1 MGTRCLTVFKNASDK
16 EIVVLYRQGD
26 GYMGG
31 HGKELAEFLA
41 EGKIVNGFSMDEKR
55 KVFNGMECLTAQ
67 VISHFKKEIG
77 NFYLYPAETRGCGED
92 YLYIVT
98 GKVGQEPHI
107 ECYRLPYEK
116 PHKLITEG
124 SASEVLEY
132 ISNNCQRRGNG

>member
-1 MGTRCLTVFKNASDK
+1 MGTRCLTVFKNDSDK

-41 EGKIVNGFSMDEKR
+41 GGTIVNGFSMDEKR

-67 VISHFKKEIG
+67 VISHFKKGVG
-77 NFYLYPAETRGCGED
+77 NFYLYPAETRDCGED

-98 GKVGQEPHI
+98 GEIGQEPHI
-107 ECYRLPYEK
+107 KCYGLPYGK
-116 PHKLITEG
+116 PHELIAEG

-132 ISNNCQRRGNG
+132 ISKNCGRRGG

>member
-116 PHKLITEG
+116 PHITYERL
-124 SASEVLEY
+124 ADMYRWATRNDE
-132 ISNNCQRRGNG
+132 